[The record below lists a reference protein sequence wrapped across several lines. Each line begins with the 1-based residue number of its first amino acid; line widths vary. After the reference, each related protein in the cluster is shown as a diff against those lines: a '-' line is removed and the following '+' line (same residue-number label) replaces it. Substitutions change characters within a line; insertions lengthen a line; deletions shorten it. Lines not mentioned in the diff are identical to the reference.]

1 MLALGLLR
9 VVLRLLA
16 KGWIRQEAHMA
27 NDRNPIRER
36 NPMRDDEDL
45 DRTNEEELVSQ
56 ADDDDLDD
64 LDEMED
70 DDEDLEA

>member
-1 MLALGLLR
+1 

-16 KGWIRQEAHMA
+16 NGWIRQEAHMA
-27 NDRNPIRER
+27 NDRNPIRKR
-36 NPMRDDEDL
+36 NPMRDEEEDL
-45 DRTNEEELVSQ
+45 NRSNEEDLVSQ

-64 LDEMED
+64 IDEMEED

>member
-1 MLALGLLR
+1 

-27 NDRNPIRER
+27 NDRNPIREP

-45 DRTNEEELVSQ
+45 DRTEEDLVSQ
-56 ADDDDLDD
+56 ADDDELDD
-64 LDEMED
+64 IDDMED
-70 DDEDLEA
+70 DDEEDVEA

>member
-1 MLALGLLR
+1 
-9 VVLRLLA
+9 
-16 KGWIRQEAHMA
+16 MA

-45 DRTNEEELVSQ
+45 DRTNEEDLVSQ

-64 LDEMED
+64 LDEMEED
-70 DDEDLEA
+70 DDDLDA

>member
-1 MLALGLLR
+1 

-16 KGWIRQEAHMA
+16 NGWIRQEAHMA

-45 DRTNEEELVSQ
+45 DQTEEDLVSQ

-64 LDEMED
+64 LDYMED
-70 DDEDLEA
+70 DDEDPEA

>member
-1 MLALGLLR
+1 

-16 KGWIRQEAHMA
+16 NRWIRQEAHMA

-45 DRTNEEELVSQ
+45 DRTEEDLVSQ
-56 ADDDDLDD
+56 ADDDELDD
-64 LDEMED
+64 LDDMED
-70 DDEDLEA
+70 DDEEDQEA